1 MKFLLLL
8 IIGIFLI
15 IYGMLGIKREE
26 DKFSR
31 VLKDKENNMSNSGME
46 LGELRKDIGETFT
59 EIQRDIL
66 KLQEELNMLKQSTAF
81 LEKPHPHTIDE
92 NIIKGNK
99 KEVDNNF
106 NMYSKESNKKD
117 EIKKLLQDNESI
129 DYICD
134 KYKMGR
140 GEVLLIRDLYTK

>member
-8 IIGIFLI
+8 IIGISLI
-15 IYGMLGIKREE
+15 IYGMLSIKREE

-66 KLQEELNMLKQSTAF
+66 KLQEELNILKQSTAF
-81 LEKPHPHTIDE
+81 LEKPHTHNIDE

-99 KEVDNNF
+99 KEADNNF